1 MKKSLVALAALAATS
16 AFAQSS
22 VTVYGIVDQAYQTNN
37 QNSRDGSLYQNYRGF
52 GEGAM
57 AGSRIGFRGT
67 EDLGG
72 GLKANFVIEQGIAIS
87 QADAFNYR
95 KTGDGIDVPQNS
107 VTGANRQSFV
117 GLESASLGSIKMGRI
132 YASTYDMYTNNGMII
147 AEAAGNG
154 QATWGVDTRI
164 KGAQYSTPSFNGVVL
179 SLFKG
184 GKNDDGI
191 NYTSTEDQINGY
203 KSKKADYTAYRVMWV
218 QGPAKVGYSYEKAD
232 MDQTPN
238 AAAYANYFTNS
249 AKIIT
254 APVAADNDTAYSLK
268 TSTLVGSYN
277 FGPVELIGLWGKAD
291 RGNAKDTSISNEK
304 FKQIGAK
311 VPFGGGW
318 EAQLNYFT
326 KKATKDTTGVDS
338 VDQKGN
344 FVNVNYSLSKRTRAY
359 IAMGSQKDEA
369 GTASAAVTQE
379 IKRNFIG
386 VIHTF

>member
-1 MKKSLVALAALAATS
+1 MKKSLVALAALAATT

-37 QNSRDGSLYQNYRGF
+37 QNSRDGSKFQNYRGF

-72 GLKANFVIEQGIAIS
+72 GMKANFVIEQGIAIS
-87 QADAFNYR
+87 QADGFNYR
-95 KTGDGIDVPQNS
+95 KTGDGLDVAQNS

-117 GLESASLGSIKMGRI
+117 GLESSSLGSIKMGRI

-164 KGAQYSTPSFNGVVL
+164 KGAQYSTPAIGGAVF

-184 GKNDDGI
+184 GKNEDGI
-191 NYTSTEDQINGY
+191 NVDTNQDQINGFRSR
-203 KSKKADYTAYRVMWV
+203 KSDYTAYRVMWA
-218 QGPAKVGYSYEKAD
+218 QGPAKVGYSYEMAK

-238 AAAYANYFTNS
+238 GAVYAPSYYSSVKT
-249 AKIIT
+249 T
-254 APVAADNDTAYSLK
+254 VAPVAGDFDTAYNLK
-268 TSTLVGSYN
+268 TSTLAGSYK
-277 FGPVELIGLWGKAD
+277 FSSFELIGLYGTAD
-291 RGNAKDTSISNEK
+291 RGNAADTSVSQEK
-304 FKQIGAK
+304 FRQIGAK
-311 VPFGGGW
+311 VPFGGKW
-318 EAQLNYFT
+318 EAQVNYFT
-326 KKATKDTTGVDS
+326 KKATKDSDGS
-338 VDQKGN
+338 VTLDQKGN
-344 FVNVNYSLSKRTRAY
+344 FLNVNYSFSKRTRAY

-369 GTASAAVTQE
+369 GAATTVTQE
-379 IKRNFIG
+379 VKRNFVG

>member
-37 QNSRDGSLYQNYRGF
+37 QNSRDNSKYQNYRGF

-57 AGSRIGFRGT
+57 AGSRVGFRGT

-72 GLKANFVIEQGIAIS
+72 GLKAMFVIEQGIAIS
-87 QADAFNYR
+87 QADGFNYR
-95 KTGDGIDVPQNS
+95 KTGDGIDVGQNS

-117 GLESASLGSIKMGRI
+117 GLESATAGSIKLGRI
-132 YASTYDMYTNNGMII
+132 YGSTYDMYTNNGMII

-164 KGAQYSTPSFNGVVL
+164 KGAQYSTPSFNGLVV

-184 GKNDDGI
+184 GKNEDGI
-191 NYTSTEDQINGY
+191 NVDSNQDQINGFQNR
-203 KSKKADYTAYRVMWV
+203 KSDYTAYRLMWT
-218 QGPAKVGYSYEKAD
+218 QGAAKVGYSYENAK

-238 AAAYANYFTNS
+238 GATYAPSYYSSVKTAAAP
-249 AKIIT
+249 T
-254 APVAADNDTAYSLK
+254 AGDFDTAYSLK
-268 TSTLVGSYN
+268 TSTLVGAYN

-291 RGNAKDTSISNEK
+291 RGNAADTSISNEK
-304 FKQIGAK
+304 LKQIGAK
-311 VPFGGGW
+311 IPFAGKF
-318 EAQLNYFT
+318 EAQINYFT

-344 FVNVNYSLSKRTRAY
+344 FINVNYSFSKRTRAY
-359 IAMGSQKDEA
+359 VAMGSQKDDA
-369 GTASAAVTQE
+369 GAANAAATQE

-386 VIHTF
+386 MIHTF